1 MDEMD
6 MLTGTVEQIVYF
18 NEYTNYTVFDLE
30 VDTLMEVVT
39 GIFPQLTEGEN
50 ITVYGAF
57 TEHKIYGRQF
67 NARHYKINVPATNE
81 ALKKY
86 LSSGLFKGI
95 GPSNAEKLVNHF
107 GADVLDIIKNQPKRL
122 TEVSKIG
129 EKTAQKIAEAFFDQE
144 QMRQVIMFMQN
155 YDISTS
161 YALKIYKKYQAMS
174 IEVVSQNPYRLIE
187 DIPGIGFKMADRIA
201 LALGIEENSSF
212 RIRAGITYVLSTLCQ
227 RGDMFSPEE
236 ELIRHASSI
245 LHVESDFIEDAIVFL
260 CKIGKIVLSVIDEK
274 NVYYPYDLYI
284 AEKDCAKILCQISD
298 NSVPFNEDILN
309 NFIKEYEEKYSI
321 VFHESQRK
329 AVASSIT
336 HGLSVITGGPGT
348 GKTTI
353 IKCVLYILEKL
364 NKNVLLCAPTGRA
377 AKRLSSASGH
387 EAKTLHRLLEYTFS
401 SEEKMIFSRNEENPL
416 QGQCV
421 IVDEASMIDIRLL
434 YYLLKAM
441 NTTMQ
446 LILVGDVDQL
456 PSVAPG
462 NILKDIINSG
472 AASTSKLEMIF
483 RQSQRS
489 MIVVNAHNINMGKM
503 PVIDNT
509 SDDFF
514 FLDAPGPARAVQ
526 KVLELCSDRLA
537 LYKNYDPV
545 YDIQV
550 ISHVKRGISGVEN
563 LNKQLQQA
571 LNPPSKDK
579 AQKNVLGY
587 ILREGDKVM
596 QIKNNYSA
604 VWTNIQTAQTG
615 MGIFNG
621 DIGVLEK
628 INSEQKIL
636 TVLFE
641 QERLVNYSFEDADQL
656 MLSYAIT
663 THKSQGSEFKAVIIL
678 MCEGY
683 GQFLSRNLLY
693 TALTRA
699 KQTAVLVGSKRIIEM
714 MVRNNTSI
722 ERKTALCERI
732 QNEKYSI

>member
-1 MDEMD
+1 MQELD

-18 NEYTNYTVFDLE
+18 NEYTNYTVFDL
-30 VDTLMEVVT
+30 DTDGLMEVVT

-50 ITVYGAF
+50 ITVYGVI

-67 NARHYKINVPATNE
+67 NASGYKINVPATNE

-95 GPSNAEKLVNHF
+95 GPSNAEKLVDHF
-107 GADVLDIIKNQPKRL
+107 GEDVLHIIKNEPHRL

-129 EKTAQKIAEAFFDQE
+129 EKTAKKIAEAFFDQE
-144 QMRQVIMFMQN
+144 QMREVIMFMQN

-161 YALKIYKKYQAMS
+161 YALKIYKKYQAAS
-174 IEVVSQNPYRLIE
+174 IELVSQNPYRLIE
-187 DIPGIGFKMADRIA
+187 DIPGIGFKMADKIA

-212 RIRAGITYVLSTLCQ
+212 RVRAGIGYVLSTLCQ
-227 RGDMFSPEE
+227 RGNMFSSEDD
-236 ELIRHASSI
+236 LLSHASFI
-245 LHVESDFIEDAIVFL
+245 LHVDGDIIQDGIDFL
-260 CKIGKIVLSVIDEK
+260 CKVGKIVLDIVNEE
-274 NVYYPYDLYI
+274 NVYYPYDLYT
-284 AEKDCAKILCQISD
+284 AEKDCAKILSGISH
-298 NSVPFNEDILN
+298 NSFDFHEGILN
-309 NFIKEYEEKYSI
+309 NFIKEYESLYDI
-321 VFHESQRK
+321 TFHESQRK
-329 AVASSIT
+329 AVLFSIT

-377 AKRLSSASGH
+377 AKRLSSASGK

-401 SEEKMIFSRNEENPL
+401 SEERMVFLRNEDNLLE
-416 QGQCV
+416 GDCI
-421 IVDEASMIDIRLL
+421 IVDEASMIDIKLL

-441 NTTMQ
+441 NKTMQ

-462 NILKDIINSG
+462 NILKDIIGSG
-472 AASTSKLEMIF
+472 AANTSKLEMIF

-503 PVIDNT
+503 PVIDNK

-514 FLDAPGPARAVQ
+514 FLDAPTPSRALQ
-526 KVLELCSDRLA
+526 KVLELCASRLA
-537 LYKNYDPV
+537 TYKNYDPI

-550 ISHVKRGISGVEN
+550 ISHVKRGITGVEN
-563 LNKQLQQA
+563 LNKQLQQV

-587 ILREGDKVM
+587 ILRQGDKVM
-596 QIKNNYSA
+596 QVKNNYNA
-604 VWTNIQTAQTG
+604 LWTNIQTAQTG

-628 INSEQKIL
+628 INTEDKIL

-699 KQTAVLVGSKRIIEM
+699 KQTAILVGSRRIVEM
-714 MVRNNTSI
+714 MVANNTSI
-722 ERKTALCERI
+722 DRKTALCERI
-732 QNEKYSI
+732 QNETLHF

>member
-1 MDEMD
+1 MEELT

-18 NEYTNYTVFDLE
+18 NEYTNYTVFDL
-30 VDTLMEVVT
+30 DTDGLMEVVT

-50 ITVYGAF
+50 ITVYGVF
-57 TEHKIYGRQF
+57 TEHKTYGRQF
-67 NARHYKINVPATNE
+67 NARGYKINVPATNE

-95 GPSNAEKLVNHF
+95 GPSNAERLVDHF
-107 GADVLDIIKNQPKRL
+107 GEDVLHIIKTEPHRL

-129 EKTAQKIAEAFFDQE
+129 EKTAKKIAEAFFDQE
-144 QMRQVIMFMQN
+144 QMREVIMFMQN

-161 YALKIYKKYQAMS
+161 YALKIYKKYQAAS
-174 IEVVSQNPYRLIE
+174 IELVSQNPYRLIE
-187 DIPGIGFKMADRIA
+187 DIPGIGFKMADKIA

-212 RIRAGITYVLSTLCQ
+212 RVRAGITYVLSTLCQ
-227 RGDMFSPEE
+227 RGNMFTGED
-236 ELIRHASSI
+236 ELVRHASSI
-245 LHVESDFIEDAIVFL
+245 LHVEGDIIEDGIAFL
-260 CKIGKIVLSVIDEK
+260 CKVGKIVLDVVNEE
-274 NVYYPYDLYI
+274 NVYYPYDLYT
-284 AEKDCAKILCQISD
+284 AEKDCAKILSDISG
-298 NSVPFNEDILN
+298 NSFDFNEGILN
-309 NFIKEYEEKYSI
+309 NFIKEYETLYNI
-321 VFHESQRK
+321 TFHESQQK
-329 AVASSIT
+329 AVLFSIT

-364 NKNVLLCAPTGRA
+364 DKNVLLCAPTGRA
-377 AKRLSSASGH
+377 AKRLSSASGK

-401 SEEKMIFSRNEENPL
+401 SEERMIFLRNENNLLE
-416 QGQCV
+416 GDCI
-421 IVDEASMIDIRLL
+421 IVDEASMIDIKLL

-441 NTTMQ
+441 NKKMQ
-446 LILVGDVDQL
+446 LILVGDADQL

-462 NILKDIINSG
+462 NILKDIIGSG

-489 MIVVNAHNINMGKM
+489 MIVINAHNINVGKM
-503 PVIDNT
+503 PVIDNK

-514 FLDAPGPARAVQ
+514 FLDAPTPSRALQ
-526 KVLELCSDRLA
+526 KVLELCASRLA
-537 LYKNYDPV
+537 TYKNYDPI

-550 ISHVKRGISGVEN
+550 ISHVKRGITGVEN
-563 LNKQLQQA
+563 LNKQLQQV
-571 LNPPSKDK
+571 LNPPSKNK

-587 ILREGDKVM
+587 ILRQGDKVM
-596 QIKNNYSA
+596 QVKNNYNA
-604 VWTNIQTAQTG
+604 LWTNIQTAQTG

-621 DIGVLEK
+621 DIGVLEA
-628 INSEQKIL
+628 INTEEKIL

-641 QERLVNYSFEDADQL
+641 QERLVNYSFEEADQL

-683 GQFLSRNLLY
+683 RQFLSRNLLY

-699 KQTAVLVGSKRIIEM
+699 KQTAILIGSRRIVEM
-714 MVRNNTSI
+714 MVTNSTSI
-722 ERKTALCERI
+722 DRKTALCERI
-732 QNEKYSI
+732 QNETLHC

>member
-95 GPSNAEKLVNHF
+95 GPSNADKLVNHF

-245 LHVESDFIEDAIVFL
+245 LHVESDFIEDAISFL

-441 NTTMQ
+441 NITMQ

-503 PVIDNT
+503 PIIDNT

-732 QNEKYSI
+732 QNEKYSN